1 MFAWI
6 IKVIQY
12 ERIDDTKEIDLDK
25 TNKLKECKVCHYNYF
40 SNGFKS
46 DSKVCDSCN

>member
-1 MFAWI
+1 MFVWI